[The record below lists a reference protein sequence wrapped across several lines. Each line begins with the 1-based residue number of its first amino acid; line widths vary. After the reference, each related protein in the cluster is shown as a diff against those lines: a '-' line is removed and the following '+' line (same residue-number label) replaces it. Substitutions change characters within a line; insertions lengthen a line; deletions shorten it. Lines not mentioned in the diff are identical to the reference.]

1 MNRLKELR
9 NSRGMKQKVLADILG
24 TTQQNISRYE
34 QDITTVP
41 ASVLIVISNYFDV
54 SVDDLLGLSD
64 VKEVA
69 RECDAPKKSS
79 EYDSLI
85 ENIKTLSAADQ
96 KTVSDMVAFLGQRK
110 KTV

>member
-9 NSRGMKQKVLADILG
+9 NSCGMKQKVLADILG

-41 ASVLIVISNYFDV
+41 ASGLVVISNYFDI
-54 SVDDLLGLSD
+54 SVDYLLGLSD

-69 RECDAPKKSS
+69 RECDALKKSS

-85 ENIKTLSAADQ
+85 KNIKTLSAADQ
-96 KTVSDMVAFLGQRK
+96 KTVRDMVAFLGQRK